1 MVSHA
6 VQDKMAVEKMKTV
19 IIYKHWK
26 ENRLESVTKEGI
38 VSGEYF
44 NMGKKKGIF
53 VSGGDSLEI
62 EKLKETMKDHQVRL
76 EALEVGICAV
86 GKIGNLQYHLR
97 TEIFLVS

>member
-26 ENRLESVTKEGI
+26 ENRLESVTREGI

-44 NMGKKKGIF
+44 I
-53 VSGGDSLEI
+53 LTW
-62 EKLKETMKDHQVRL
+62 EKRKAYL
-76 EALEVGICAV
+76 
-86 GKIGNLQYHLR
+86 
-97 TEIFLVS
+97 FLGLIHWK